1 MRTFQGKP
9 ERHRTERDPLH
20 DSLRYIRTHSLPRVW
35 TSCKPAETS
44 RILLCFASL
53 ARKSHPLTRGP
64 PQADTEKAG
73 PGLDE
78 GLRLNLPQA
87 SVGIPTG
94 SRRKPRSG
102 ENARKRPLVVRGA
115 SCPGGLWA
123 LACRS
128 LPWVYLPFHFSGP
141 RVNAMRLKTV
151 SKPDGR
157 GPRRASRPLW
167 SPPSSQG
174 PERGLAQPWTAH
186 RD

>member
-1 MRTFQGKP
+1 M
-9 ERHRTERDPLH
+9 
-20 DSLRYIRTHSLPRVW
+20 W
-35 TSCKPAETS
+35 TSCKLAETC
-44 RILLCFASL
+44 RILLYFASL
-53 ARKSHPLTRGP
+53 ARKSHTLTRGP

-87 SVGIPTG
+87 RVVNPTG
-94 SRRKPRSG
+94 SRRKPHSG
-102 ENARKRPLVVRGA
+102 GEDGKKRPLVVRGA
-115 SCPGGLWA
+115 SCPGGLWT
-123 LACRS
+123 LACRP
-128 LPWVYLPFHFSGP
+128 LPWVYLPFRFSGP

-151 SKPDGR
+151 SKPNGR
-157 GPRRASRPLW
+157 GPSRANRPLW